1 MAGKVARGTYL
12 LVVATMIVVWL
23 VTFNKEA
30 PAAAP
35 QPEPQVWQIYS

>member
-30 PAAAP
+30 PAAP
-35 QPEPQVWQIYS
+35 QPEPQVWQMYS

>member
-23 VTFNKEA
+23 VTFNKET
-30 PAAAP
+30 PAAP
-35 QPEPQVWQIYS
+35 QPESQVWQMYS